1 MVQINWTNQAQ
12 NDLKEIKNYISFDSE
27 KYAEATVWKLYHSTD
42 ILLTNTRIG
51 RVVPEIANEN
61 LRELIKGNYR
71 IIYWIID
78 ETRIDILT
86 VHQAKRLLENNPL
99 FFQ

>member
-1 MVQINWTNQAQ
+1 MVQINWTTQAQ
-12 NDLKEIKNYISFDSE
+12 NDLEEIKNYISLDSV
-27 KYAEATVWKLYHSTD
+27 KYAEATVLKLFHSVD
-42 ILLTNTRIG
+42 ILQTNSAIG
-51 RVVPEIANEN
+51 RVVPEIQNEN

-71 IIYWIID
+71 IMYWIVD

-86 VHQAKRLLENNPL
+86 VHHAKRLLENNPL